1 MRGSAPTSRVLDI
14 VELLAR
20 AGEDRLRF
28 SDVVRTLGLTQA
40 TAHAILT
47 TLCDRGWAARDPLD
61 KSFGPGPALTAL
73 AAAVQASRP
82 LAAATRSAAADLAD
96 ELGYAASVVERI
108 GDHLVITAFISGSDD
123 YERPA
128 RPGERIPYAPPFG
141 AAFAAWAPA
150 AEQQAWIRRAGG
162 DTAVA
167 ARLEQVLAHTR
178 ARGFDVDRTTP
189 ALLQAAQLVGILD
202 EDGLPPHVR
211 RIMDTLLAEFTSI
224 GYLSDDDPERD
235 SRSVFSITAPVI
247 DDHETVAMIVGVHPM
262 RVLNATQIA
271 EVGRH
276 VMRAAT
282 TASTW

>member
-14 VELLAR
+14 VELLVR

-28 SDVVRTLGLTQA
+28 SDVVRELGLTQA

-61 KSFGPGPALTAL
+61 KSFGPGPAMTAL
-73 AAAVQASRP
+73 AVGVQAGRP
-82 LAAATRSAAADLAD
+82 LSAAARSTAADLTA

-108 GDHLVITAFISGSDD
+108 GDHLVITAFTSGDD
-123 YERPA
+123 HERPA

-150 AEQQAWIRRAGG
+150 TEQQVWIRRSGG
-162 DTAVA
+162 DAAVA
-167 ARLEQVLAHTR
+167 ARLEQILAHIR
-178 ARGFDVDRTTP
+178 ARGFDVDWTTP
-189 ALLQAAQLVGILD
+189 ALVQAAQLVEILD

-224 GYLSDDDPERD
+224 GYLSDDDPERA
-235 SRSVFSITAPVI
+235 SRPVFSITAPVV
-247 DDHETVAMIVGVHPM
+247 DDRGNVAMILGVHPL
-262 RVLNATQIA
+262 RVLDSGRIA
-271 EVGRH
+271 EVGDH
-276 VMRAAT
+276 VMRATAT
-282 TASTW
+282 IGTR